1 MRLDHLSYAAPADH
15 LADVVQ
21 RIGSRLGAAFTDGG
35 VHPRFGTRNF
45 VLPLAGGTY
54 LEVVA
59 ALDHPAADR
68 APFGQAVKQR
78 AADGGGWL
86 GWVVG
91 VDDISQVER
100 RLGRSAVDGHRRR
113 PDGYELVWKQ
123 IGVNDLIADPQLPFF
138 IEWQCEPDQ
147 HPSRG
152 AGEDVRIERLEIAG
166 DQARVADWLSEVNG
180 DPLVDVEVSWVN
192 PEDDAEADGLGLVA
206 VDFATPNGTVRID

>member
-21 RIGSRLGAAFTDGG
+21 RIGSRLGAGFTDGG

-59 ALDHPAADR
+59 ALDHPAAES

-78 AADGGGWL
+78 AEDGGGWL

-91 VDDISQVER
+91 VEDIARVEE
-100 RLGRSAVDGHRRR
+100 RLGRSSVDGHRRR

-123 IGVNDLIADPQLPFF
+123 IGVNDLIDDPQLPFF
-138 IEWQCEPDQ
+138 IQWLCEPEQ

-152 AGEDVRIERLEIAG
+152 GGDQLRIERLEIAG
-166 DQARVADWLSEVNG
+166 DQARVADWLSQVNG
-180 DPLVDVEVSWVN
+180 DPLVDVEVSWVT
-192 PEDDAEADGLGLVA
+192 PDEDDDELGLVA
-206 VDFATPNGTVRID
+206 VDFSTPDGTVRID

>member
-21 RIGSRLGAAFTDGG
+21 RLGSRLGAGFTDGG

-45 VLPLAGGTY
+45 VLPLAGHTY

-91 VDDISQVER
+91 VEDIGHVEQ
-100 RLGRSAVDGHRRR
+100 RLGRPSVDGHRRR

-123 IGVNDLIADPQLPFF
+123 IGVNDLIDDPQLPFF
-138 IEWQCEPDQ
+138 IQWLCEPDQ

-152 AGEDVRIERLEIAG
+152 AAEDVRIERLEIAG
-166 DQARVADWLSEVNG
+166 DQARVADWLAQVNG
-180 DPLVDVEVSWVN
+180 DPLVDVEVSWVA
-192 PEDDAEADGLGLVA
+192 PDEDDGELGLVA
-206 VDFATPNGTVRID
+206 VDFSTPNGTVRID

>member
-21 RIGSRLGAAFTDGG
+21 RIGSRLGAAFVDGG

-59 ALDHPAADR
+59 ALDHPAAER

-78 AADGGGWL
+78 AVDGGGWL
-86 GWVVG
+86 GWVVA
-91 VDDISQVER
+91 VDDISRVEQ
-100 RLGRSAVDGHRRR
+100 RLGRASVDGHRRR
-113 PDGYELVWKQ
+113 PDGYELVWRQ

-138 IEWQCEPDQ
+138 IQWLCDADE

-152 AGEDVRIERLEIAG
+152 AGPDVRIEQLEISGDAG
-166 DQARVADWLSEVNG
+166 RVAGWLDQVNG
-180 DPLVDVEVSWVN
+180 DPLDDVEVTWLE
-192 PEDDAEADGLGLVA
+192 PEVDAEFGDLGLVA
-206 VDFATPNGTVRID
+206 VEFATPAGTIRID